1 MDRIIQ
7 FVTSCLQRR
16 WLPALLLVLV
26 VVLAYL
32 PVRHAG
38 FIWDDDSH
46 LTENPCIVGPL
57 GFHGIWATAA
67 ATYYPLVLTSFWAQH
82 AIWGLSPGP
91 YHIVNVLVH
100 AADGILLALLLIRL
114 RVSGAWLAAAL
125 WALHPVNVESVAWV
139 TELKNTQSC
148 FFYLLAILFF
158 LKWRE
163 SRQRS
168 AYAWAFLCAVAAIL
182 SKSSTVMLPV
192 VLGLCGWWLEGRWRW
207 RNVPA
212 LIPFF
217 AISLA
222 ASGWT
227 IWEQQFHSGALGV
240 EWAQTG
246 PQRLIIAGNC
256 LWFYLGKLA
265 WPHPLVFIYPR
276 WEVDASQAL
285 AWLPVLA
292 AAGGLFFLWW
302 HRNGRGRAIFFASAY
317 FAVSLFP
324 VLGFF
329 SVYFFRYSF
338 VGDHLQ
344 YLASIGPLTLA
355 AAGLALGLR
364 HRPAL
369 RWFLSGG
376 LLLALA
382 VLTWRQT
389 WVYQSAET
397 LWADT
402 VARNPNCWLG
412 YNNLG
417 MEYLQSG
424 RVDEAAVSIQKAV
437 ELNRSYADGENNL
450 GLALFKTGKLDEAI
464 GHWQRAIEIKSDNAF
479 AYNNLAIGFYKTGRR
494 DEALAHWRKAV
505 EITPDYAEARNNLQA
520 VLDEAPQ
527 APPVENAKSHY
538 DQGMELMA
546 KRHAREAIA
555 QWRQALALAPSNPS
569 ASNQLAWVLATWP
582 DASIR
587 NGPEALEL
595 AELAVKLS
603 GGSDPAVLDT
613 LAAAQAE
620 CGRFPEALETIRRAL
635 DLARGDPALTAD
647 LQGRLALYAAQSPY
661 REPLP
666 ADHH

>member
-1 MDRIIQ
+1 MDR
-7 FVTSCLQRR
+7 VLKWVASRLKGP
-16 WLPALLLVLV
+16 WLLALLLVV
-26 VVLAYL
+26 AVGLAYQ
-32 PVRHAG
+32 PVWHAG
-38 FIWDDDSH
+38 FMWDDDSH

-57 GFHGIWATAA
+57 GFHGIWATSA
-67 ATYYPLVLTSFWAQH
+67 ATYYPLVLTSFWVQH

-91 YHIVNVLVH
+91 YHLVNVLVH
-100 AADGILLALLLIRL
+100 AADVVLLALLLVRL
-114 RVSGAWLAAAL
+114 RVPGAWLAAAL

-148 FFYLLAILFF
+148 FFYLLSIWFF

-163 SRQRS
+163 SRMRS
-168 AYAWAFLCAVAAIL
+168 SYAWAFLYAVAAIL

-207 RNVPA
+207 RNVFA

-240 EWAQTG
+240 EWSQTG
-246 PQRLIIAGNC
+246 PQRLIIAGRA

-265 WPHPLVFIYPR
+265 WPHPLIFIYPR

-292 AAGGLFFLWW
+292 AAGWLCFCLWQLYS
-302 HRNGRGRAIFFASAY
+302 RRRALFFASAY
-317 FAVSLFP
+317 FVVSLFP

-338 VGDHLQ
+338 VGDHFQ
-344 YLASIGPLTLA
+344 YLASMGPLTLV
-355 AAGLALGLR
+355 AAGLTLGLR
-364 HRPAL
+364 QHPRLL
-369 RWFLSGG
+369 RLLGGG
-376 LLLALA
+376 LLLVLA

-389 WVYQSAET
+389 WVYQSSET

-402 VARNPNCWLG
+402 LARNPSCWLG
-412 YNNLG
+412 HNNLG

-424 RVDEAAVSIQKAV
+424 RVDQATVSFKKAI
-437 ELNRSYADGENNL
+437 ELNREYADGENNL
-450 GLALFKTGKLDEAI
+450 GLALVKSGKLDDAI
-464 GHWQRAIEIKSDNAF
+464 GHWQKAIEFKSDNAF
-479 AYNNLAIGFYKTGRR
+479 AYNNLAIGLYQTGRR
-494 DEALAHWRKAV
+494 DEALARWRKAI
-505 EITPDYAEARNNLQA
+505 EINPDYAEARNNLQA
-520 VLDEAPQ
+520 VLNEAHQ
-527 APPVENAKSHY
+527 PPSADDAKSHY
-538 DQGMELMA
+538 DLGMALMA
-546 KRHAREAIA
+546 KGRARDAIV
-555 QWRQALALAPSNPS
+555 QWRKVRELAPSNPS
-569 ASNQLAWVLATWP
+569 AFNQLAWVLATSP

-595 AELAVKLS
+595 ATQAVKLS
-603 GGSDPAVLDT
+603 GGSDPALLDT

-620 CGRFPEALETIRRAL
+620 CGKFDDALETVRRAL
-635 DLARGDPALTAD
+635 DLARGDAALAAD
-647 LQGRLALYAAQSPY
+647 LKTRLALYAAQSPY

-666 ADHH
+666 DHP